1 MKKKTSLFLS
11 TLAGAVSM
19 PVMKAYADPVEEV
32 LAPINRLT
40 SMLYSIALAIGTIIL
55 IYNVIQLALTLK
67 SHDPSQRS
75 NALLGVVAG
84 VIIIL
89 IPQVVRFLLG

>member
-1 MKKKTSLFLS
+1 MKRLLS
-11 TLAGAVSM
+11 
-19 PVMKAYADPVEEV
+19 
-32 LAPINRLT
+32 
-40 SMLYSIALAIGTIIL
+40 ALALLLCASASAATDASAVLG
-55 IYNVIQLALTLK
+55 AM
-67 SHDPSQRS
+67 RS

>member
-1 MKKKTSLFLS
+1 MEKKTCLFLS
-11 TLAGAVSM
+11 TLAGTVSM
-19 PVMKAYADPVEEV
+19 PVMNAYADPVEEV
-32 LAPINRLT
+32 LEPINRLT
-40 SMLYSIALAIGTIIL
+40 SMLYSIASAVGTIIL